1 MIRRVLVPIRA
12 VLFAAVALA
21 TAVVPA
27 AMAVPGHMNMSVH
40 QEAGHASHEHPAPDQ
55 PGHARTC
62 CDLCVVSCGSAVTP
76 IAGAVWHLRPLLPA
90 VVSAAPP
97 VTGYSAV
104 PLPHRQ
110 PLAHAP
116 PSLRA

>member
-40 QEAGHASHEHPAPDQ
+40 EDAGHASHEHPSPDQ

-62 CDLCVVSCGSAVTP
+62 CDLCIVSCGTAVTP
-76 IAGAVWHLRPLLPA
+76 IAGAVWHARPLLPA
-90 VVSAAPP
+90 IVAAVPAVSGYTAA
-97 VTGYSAV
+97 

-110 PLAHAP
+110 PLANGP

>member
-1 MIRRVLVPIRA
+1 MIRRVLSPIRA

-40 QEAGHASHEHPAPDQ
+40 PEAAHASHEHPAPDQ

-62 CDLCVVSCGSAVTP
+62 CDLCIVGCGSAVTP
-76 IAGAVWHLRPLLPA
+76 IAGAVWHARPLLPA
-90 VVSAAPP
+90 IVPAIPVAAGHSP
-97 VTGYSAV
+97 GFQ
-104 PLPHRQ
+104 PHRQ
-110 PLAHAP
+110 PLANGP

>member
-1 MIRRVLVPIRA
+1 MIRSVLVPIRA
-12 VLFAAVALA
+12 ALFAVVALA

-27 AMAVPGHMNMSVH
+27 AMALPGHMNASVH
-40 QEAGHASHEHPAPDQ
+40 HQARHASHQHSAPEQ

-76 IAGAVWHLRPLLPA
+76 IAGAVWHPRPLLPA
-90 VVSAAPP
+90 IVPTIPVVA
-97 VTGYSAV
+97 GHSAV
-104 PLPHRQ
+104 PQAHRQ
-110 PLAHAP
+110 PLANGP

>member
-1 MIRRVLVPIRA
+1 MIRSVLVPIRA
-12 VLFAAVALA
+12 VLFAVVALA

-27 AMAVPGHMNMSVH
+27 AMAVPGHMNTSVH
-40 QEAGHASHEHPAPDQ
+40 HGARHAPHEHSAPEQ

-76 IAGAVWHLRPLLPA
+76 IAGAIWHARPLLPA
-90 VVSAAPP
+90 IVPSIPVVA
-97 VTGYSAV
+97 GHSAV
-104 PLPHRQ
+104 PQPYRL
-110 PLAHAP
+110 PLANGP